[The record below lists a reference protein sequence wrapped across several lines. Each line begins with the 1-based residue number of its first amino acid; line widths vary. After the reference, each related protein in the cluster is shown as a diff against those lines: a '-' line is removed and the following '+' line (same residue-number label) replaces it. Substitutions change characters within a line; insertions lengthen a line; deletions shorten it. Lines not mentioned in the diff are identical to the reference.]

1 MLRHYCGR
9 TILPSAACLSAHH
22 LCPPPLAGEGQSP
35 FKTLFQPD
43 PVSMSIIPAYRMLR
57 QDYELKVSHGYTSS
71 QNLSQAT
78 KKGLVRW
85 LSGSEYW
92 RFFQS
97 TQVQFPG
104 HTWPLTTVSNYSSA
118 GSASSDLFRH

>member
-1 MLRHYCGR
+1 
-9 TILPSAACLSAHH
+9 
-22 LCPPPLAGEGQSP
+22 
-35 FKTLFQPD
+35 
-43 PVSMSIIPAYRMLR
+43 MSIIPAYGMLR

-92 RFFQS
+92 LPEH
-97 TQVQFPG
+97 PG
-104 HTWPLTTVSNYSSA
+104 SVPGTHMAAHNSQYA